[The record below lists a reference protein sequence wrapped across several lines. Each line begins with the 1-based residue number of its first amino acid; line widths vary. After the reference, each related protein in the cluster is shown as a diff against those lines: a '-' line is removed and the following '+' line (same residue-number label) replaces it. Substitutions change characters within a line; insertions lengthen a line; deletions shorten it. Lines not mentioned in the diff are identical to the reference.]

1 MNAPQAILFILWATN
16 LLIMANLHGKEKIG
30 KHNFW
35 TSLIAISINAIIL
48 YNGGFFDN
56 LK

>member
-1 MNAPQAILFILWATN
+1 MNIPQLILFTLWATN
-16 LLIMANLHGKEKIG
+16 LLIMANLHGKEKAG

-35 TSLIAISINAIIL
+35 TSLIAVSINAIIL